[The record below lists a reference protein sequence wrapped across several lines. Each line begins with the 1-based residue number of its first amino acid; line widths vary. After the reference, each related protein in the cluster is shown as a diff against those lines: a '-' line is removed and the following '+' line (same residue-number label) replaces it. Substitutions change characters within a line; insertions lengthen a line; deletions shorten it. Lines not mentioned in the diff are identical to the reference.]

1 MQDEGV
7 AIYIGPSRALAS
19 ARTATKRRLLAC
31 GGKNR
36 FVLGVRVP
44 NKRSHYG
51 KENET
56 PRVDPRT
63 CSRVKNA
70 HSSKDAGS

>member
-44 NKRSHYG
+44 NKRWQGERNAASG
-51 KENET
+51 
-56 PRVDPRT
+56 P
-63 CSRVKNA
+63 KNMFA
-70 HSSKDAGS
+70 S

>member
-19 ARTATKRRLLAC
+19 ARTVTKRRLLAC
-31 GGKNR
+31 GG

-44 NKRSHYG
+44 NKRWQGERNVASG
-51 KENET
+51 
-56 PRVDPRT
+56 P
-63 CSRVKNA
+63 KNMFA
-70 HSSKDAGS
+70 S